1 MTRTKVS
8 AASVIGVLIVETDSM
23 RCQLMT
29 AACKRSRYKLEVL
42 ACATDSE
49 TALRECEEQQPDV
62 LTISAALR
70 DGALKGLEL
79 IRQVKNIDPD
89 VRTILL
95 VESYENE
102 LILEAIRA
110 GADGILCRDEPV
122 ETLWKC
128 IRAVHEGLAW
138 LRSAELRSIV
148 EGLEENRAARLA
160 RSRGLEVLSGRQQ
173 EIVTH
178 VSDGLSNRE
187 ISRALHLSEHTV
199 KNYLY
204 RIFEKMGVSSRVE
217 LIVQVLNQKE
227 PLELTGSD

>member
-1 MTRTKVS
+1 MSRTKTHITS
-8 AASVIGVLIVETDSM
+8 LIGILIVETDSM

-42 ACATDSE
+42 GCATDSE

-62 LTISAALR
+62 VTVSVSLR
-70 DGALKGLEL
+70 DGLTKGLEV
-79 IRQVKNIDPD
+79 IRRIKAVDSDI
-89 VRTILL
+89 RTILL
-95 VESYENE
+95 VDAYEND

-128 IRAVHEGLAW
+128 IRAVHEGLVW
-138 LRSAELRSIV
+138 LRSAELRNIV
-148 EGLEENRAARLA
+148 EGLEESRSARLA
-160 RSRGLEVLSGRQQ
+160 RTRGLEVLSGRQQ
-173 EIVTH
+173 EIVSH

-217 LIVQVLNQKE
+217 LIVHVLNQKE
-227 PLELTGSD
+227 PLQLTGND

>member
-1 MTRTKVS
+1 MSRTKAHVV
-8 AASVIGVLIVETDSM
+8 SVIGVLIVETDSM

-29 AACKRSRYKLEVL
+29 SACKRSNYKLEVL

-49 TALRECEEQQPDV
+49 TALKEYEEQQPDV
-62 LTISAALR
+62 VTVSASLR
-70 DGALKGLEL
+70 DGNMKGLEVVRR
-79 IRQVKNIDPD
+79 IKAIDSD

-95 VESYENE
+95 VDSYEND
-102 LILEAIRA
+102 LVLEAIRS

-128 IRAVHEGLAW
+128 IRAVHEGLVW
-138 LRSAELRSIV
+138 LRSAELRNIV
-148 EGLEENRAARLA
+148 EGLEESRSARLA
-160 RSRGLEVLSGRQQ
+160 RNRGLEVLSGRQQ

-217 LIVQVLNQKE
+217 LIVHVLNQKE
-227 PLELTGSD
+227 PLQLTGND